1 MSWLKDII
9 EAKLNRWHT
18 YVHTHYDSMKIV
30 EANKRIVELSDQN
43 LSLKKEVERLKLQL
57 EIKQMNNFLEG
68 R

>member
-1 MSWLKDII
+1 MNWIRDII

-18 YVHTHYDSMKIV
+18 KIHSNCDFMKIL
-30 EANKRIVELSDQN
+30 EANKEIDKLRKQNYELDVEV
-43 LSLKKEVERLKLQL
+43 KKLKLQL